1 MTVFT
6 KRNALVGYAT
16 LEALKYR
23 RRTKKRKA
31 PKIAL
36 YLGLGLVSAGVLAAV
51 VAVLLHRRRS
61 EPEAQQLQGYAVGE
75 EPESES
81 VEEHTGSSEPIPA
94 T

>member
-1 MTVFT
+1 MSIFN
-6 KRNALVGYAT
+6 KRNALLGFAT
-16 LEALKYR
+16 LEAIKLR
-23 RRTKKRKA
+23 RRAKKRKV

-81 VEEHTGSSEPIPA
+81 VEDHTGSSEPIPA

>member
-1 MTVFT
+1 MTVFN

-16 LEALKYR
+16 IEALKLR
-23 RRTKKRKA
+23 RRTRKRKA

-61 EPEAQQLQGYAVGE
+61 EPEGQQLQGYATGE
-75 EPESES
+75 ESADKS
-81 VEEHTGSSEPIPA
+81 DVSHTVSSEPIPA

>member
-16 LEALKYR
+16 LKALKLR
-23 RRTKKRKA
+23 RRAKKRKA

-36 YLGLGLVSAGVLAAV
+36 YLGLGLVSAGILAAV

-75 EPESES
+75 ESEDS
-81 VEEHTGSSEPIPA
+81 SDDEPRASSEPIPA

>member
-1 MTVFT
+1 MTIFN

-16 LEALKYR
+16 LEALKLR
-23 RRTKKRKA
+23 RRAKKRKA

-75 EPESES
+75 EPQSES
-81 VEEHTGSSEPIPA
+81 IEEHTGSSEPIPA